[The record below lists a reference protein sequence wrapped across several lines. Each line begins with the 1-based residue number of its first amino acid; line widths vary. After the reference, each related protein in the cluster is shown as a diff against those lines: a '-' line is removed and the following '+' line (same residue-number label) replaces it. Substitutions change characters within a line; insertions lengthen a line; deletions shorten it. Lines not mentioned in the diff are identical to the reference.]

1 MLDKR
6 GHVGTDEH
14 LVVADAQHQ
23 GRGTAGRH
31 EGAGVVGIGEHEREM
46 PLKPAQHG
54 KYGADEVIG
63 RLAVPIRPRHQ
74 VRRDLGI
81 GVAGKLDTAVSSS
94 RRKTA
99 KFSMM
104 PLWTT
109 AILPAASRC
118 GCALRS
124 VGRPWVAQR
133 VWPRPVV
140 PDSAVDG
147 ISATASSRLA
157 SRPARRRTVSVP
169 PSTSA
174 MPDES

>member
-1 MLDKR
+1 
-6 GHVGTDEH
+6 
-14 LVVADAQHQ
+14 
-23 GRGTAGRH
+23 
-31 EGAGVVGIGEHEREM
+31 
-46 PLKPAQHG
+46 
-54 KYGADEVIG
+54 
-63 RLAVPIRPRHQ
+63 
-74 VRRDLGI
+74 
-81 GVAGKLDTAVSSS
+81 
-94 RRKTA
+94 
-99 KFSMM
+99 M

>member
-1 MLDKR
+1 MS
-6 GHVGTDEH
+6 
-14 LVVADAQHQ
+14 
-23 GRGTAGRH
+23 
-31 EGAGVVGIGEHEREM
+31 
-46 PLKPAQHG
+46 
-54 KYGADEVIG
+54 
-63 RLAVPIRPRHQ
+63 LANSTP
-74 VRRDLGI
+74 
-81 GVAGKLDTAVSSS
+81 AVSSS